1 MPPIIMSSG
10 MVQHRIL
17 AFEILHL
24 FAHHGKVKLNE
35 VLMTADDSQEV
46 KFELVQHL
54 NVDQT
59 TTLTSRSAITAKL
72 CCSVCKLWQKYKYVT
87 SLYPTAHR
95 TFRNAEL
102 FRHAHQLLQCSK
114 QQHEVNVR
122 MQARLKINK

>member
-1 MPPIIMSSG
+1 MSSG

-72 CCSVCKLWQKYKYVT
+72 CCSVCKLWQKYKCEKRACNIALSYST
-87 SLYPTAHR
+87 QDISKCR
-95 TFRNAEL
+95 T
-102 FRHAHQLLQCSK
+102 
-114 QQHEVNVR
+114 
-122 MQARLKINK
+122 I